1 MKKYVFALLSIG
13 FILYACKK
21 DKNNSNDNNAK
32 MQLIT
37 SATWKY
43 DTVGLDT
50 DKDGKPDQPIP
61 SYAGGG
67 VQPCDKDN
75 TITFKSDSTGVLNA
89 GTLKCNSTDPQTAAF
104 RWWFKDN
111 GATLYSPDPL
121 FGSTFTGGFKVGEL
135 SSTRLRILKDTTLS
149 PYGTFTLV
157 LDLKH

>member
-21 DKNNSNDNNAK
+21 DNNNSNDTNAK

-37 SATWKY
+37 SASWKY
-43 DTVGLDT
+43 DTVALDT
-50 DKDGKPDQPIP
+50 DKDGKPDQAIP
-61 SYAGGG
+61 GFVGV

-75 TITFKSDSTGVLNA
+75 TITFKSDSTGMLNA
-89 GTLKCNSTDPQTAAF
+89 GATKCNAADPQTTAF

-111 GATLYSPDPL
+111 GTTLYSPDAL
-121 FGSTFTGGFKVGEL
+121 FGSTFTGSFKVGEL